1 MSAIDVLNLIMDRQ
15 RDAQARG
22 VLNIWTVFDRPL
34 DYPHGFIARRFELD
48 QPTADAFEGDIDA
61 IREVFE
67 RCGFYCLKRHDA
79 DHPSVVETWL

>member
-15 RDAQARG
+15 RDAAVRG

-48 QPTADAFEGDIDA
+48 QPTQDAFEGDIDA
-61 IREVFE
+61 IREAFE
-67 RCGFYCLKRHDA
+67 RCGLYCLKRNDV